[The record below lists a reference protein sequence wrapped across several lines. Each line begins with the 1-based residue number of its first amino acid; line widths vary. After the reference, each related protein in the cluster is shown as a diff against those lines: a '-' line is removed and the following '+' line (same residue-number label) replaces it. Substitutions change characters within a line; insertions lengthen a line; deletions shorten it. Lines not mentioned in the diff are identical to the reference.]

1 MNKKTN
7 KKTLELTKGEAQVI
21 EGEFVNVKQSTVRAI
36 EGGHIELQ
44 QVGALTIDGEKID
57 VTQGAAF
64 VLRGNELSLNQSIS
78 CISVSNNTSLNFSF
92 SPISMTKNNTDVNKS
107 AVGIMVSKEIK
118 SENTSSLI
126 TIARKVEGNVTTLL
140 DWRSALALGA
150 VLGGVLGLV
159 KLFIRRK

>member
-21 EGEFVNVKQSTVRAI
+21 EGEFVNVKQSTVRAV

-159 KLFIRRK
+159 KLFIRK